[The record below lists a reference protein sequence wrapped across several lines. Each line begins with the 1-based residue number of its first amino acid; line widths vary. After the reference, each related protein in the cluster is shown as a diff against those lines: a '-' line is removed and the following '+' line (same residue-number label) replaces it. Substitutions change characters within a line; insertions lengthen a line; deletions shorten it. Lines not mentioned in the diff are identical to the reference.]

1 MVRRI
6 VQAAVVLVA
15 CALLASCSVLNRKPI
30 ERPLY
35 YDVRDIS
42 VIADSRVSP
51 VLIAGVDRRISASIA
66 ATRRPVPLPR
76 VVLAVRIEN
85 YAVGIGI
92 GSRLN
97 EARFRVSAISVDNGE
112 TIATG
117 VYDVYATSDNPLM
130 AEESLA
136 EEITARVR
144 YAFSL
149 TTPSLPRPPK
159 ARAATALPATPPA
172 MPDATASPVPAVVEP
187 VPAPADGG
195 VDVLPDA
202 PQPAAQTGAVPPGT
216 NTEEGALATI
226 DLSGRGAAKA
236 ADCDG
241 AEGQACPPA
250 KP

>member
-1 MVRRI
+1 MLCRT

-15 CALLASCSVLNRKPI
+15 CVLLASCSVFNRRPI

-42 VIADSRVSP
+42 VMASARVSP
-51 VLIAGVDRRISASIA
+51 VLIAGIDRRISASID

-85 YAVGIGI
+85 YSVGTGMNR
-92 GSRLN
+92 RLN
-97 EARFRVSAISVDNGE
+97 EARFRVSAISVENGE
-112 TIATG
+112 TVATG
-117 VYDVYATSDNPLM
+117 VFDVYSTSDNPLM

-149 TTPSLPRPPK
+149 TTPSLPKPARP
-159 ARAATALPATPPA
+159 AVRRVTS
-172 MPDATASPVPAVVEP
+172 PDVSDSAASPAPIAVEP
-187 VPAPADGG
+187 VSAPADGG
-195 VDVLPDA
+195 VEVVPEAPGPA
-202 PQPAAQTGAVPPGT
+202 PQTNAVSPGT

-226 DLSGRGAAKA
+226 DLSGRGPAKT
-236 ADCDG
+236 ADCKD
-241 AEGQACPPA
+241 APGQPCPLP

>member
-6 VQAAVVLVA
+6 VQAAVVLIA
-15 CALLASCSVLNRKPI
+15 CVLLASCSVLNRKPI

-35 YDVRDIS
+35 YDVRDVS

-51 VLIAGVDRRISASIA
+51 VLIAGVDRRTSASIA

-92 GSRLN
+92 GRRLN

-149 TTPSLPRPPK
+149 TTPSLPKPR
-159 ARAATALPATPPA
+159 ARAATVSRAPAPGLPEAA
-172 MPDATASPVPAVVEP
+172 ASPVPAAVEP
-187 VPAPADGG
+187 VPVPADTG
-195 VDVLPDA
+195 VEVA
-202 PQPAAQTGAVPPGT
+202 PEAPKSTAPTGAVSPGT

-226 DLSGRGAAKA
+226 DLSGRRAAKA
-236 ADCDG
+236 ADCNG
-241 AEGQACPPA
+241 PEGQACPQA